1 MGRVR
6 IVLKFSDTLF
16 LGVAALFSAGF
27 FVCVLLQVF
36 YRYVLEAPLP
46 WTEELARYLF
56 VWSAMLAAAVSV
68 GRNDQFTIPLFA
80 DTLGPR
86 GRHALE
92 LLVVGLGLA
101 FALVMLWKGWAMSQR
116 MMIAVSP
123 VLPVSQ
129 GVVYLAVPIAGG
141 YMAIHLGWRLGGL
154 LTGRIAAKDG
164 APW

>member
-1 MGRVR
+1 MGVR
-6 IVLKFSDTLF
+6 NLLRYSDALF

-68 GRNDQFTIPLFA
+68 GRSDQFNIPLFA

-86 GRHALE
+86 SRHGLE
-92 LLVVGLGLA
+92 LLIVVLGLG
-101 FALVMLWKGWAMSQR
+101 FALVMVWKGWAMSMR
-116 MMIAVSP
+116 MLIAVSP

-129 GVVYLAVPIAGG
+129 GAVYLAIPIAGA
-141 YMAIHLGWRLGGL
+141 YMALHLAWRLRGL
-154 LTGRIAAKDG
+154 LTGAVAAKDG
-164 APW
+164 PAW